1 MNKRIIPCLDIQDG
15 YVVKGKQFQNIK
27 RVADPIEF
35 ATKYEQAGADVLFM
49 LDIDGKNR
57 EKFLQIVQK
66 VANTIHI
73 PLYVGG
79 GIRTIA
85 DMKNTL
91 KNGADKVAITSA
103 AIDNRD
109 LLKEANTAIGNDA
122 LILSIDAKKVSSCT
136 WHAFTAGGRVD
147 SGLDAV
153 DWAKLGETEGASE
166 ILLNSIDA
174 DGVKKGYDIALNTAV
189 AEAVDIPVIA
199 SGGAGKIE
207 DFQTV
212 LQDTGVDAALA
223 ASVFHYDDINIAT
236 LKDTLEKQ
244 KN

>member
-1 MNKRIIPCLDIQDG
+1 
-15 YVVKGKQFQNIK
+15 
-27 RVADPIEF
+27 
-35 ATKYEQAGADVLFM
+35 
-49 LDIDGKNR
+49 KNR

-109 LLKEANTAIGNDA
+109 LLKEAYITLVYDT
-122 LILSIDAKKVSSCT
+122 LILFIDSKNVSSCT
-136 WHAFTAGGRVD
+136 WHALTAGCRVD
-147 SGLDAV
+147 SSLNAI

-189 AEAVDIPVIA
+189 AESVDI
-199 SGGAGKIE
+199 
-207 DFQTV
+207 
-212 LQDTGVDAALA
+212 
-223 ASVFHYDDINIAT
+223 
-236 LKDTLEKQ
+236 
-244 KN
+244 

>member
-1 MNKRIIPCLDIQDG
+1 
-15 YVVKGKQFQNIK
+15 
-27 RVADPIEF
+27 
-35 ATKYEQAGADVLFM
+35 
-49 LDIDGKNR
+49 
-57 EKFLQIVQK
+57 
-66 VANTIHI
+66 
-73 PLYVGG
+73 
-79 GIRTIA
+79 
-85 DMKNTL
+85 
-91 KNGADKVAITSA
+91 NGADKVAITSA

-174 DGVKKGYDIALNTAV
+174 DIPKNGKYSVLNTGGG
-189 AEAVDIPVIA
+189 ETIDSPVIETG
-199 SGGAGKIE
+199 SAGKIE
-207 DFQTV
+207 EFAPL
-212 LQDTGVDAALA
+212 LQDTSVDASLV
-223 ASVFHYDDINIAT
+223 ASVFHYHHINTASS
-236 LKDTLEKQ
+236 KDTLEKQ